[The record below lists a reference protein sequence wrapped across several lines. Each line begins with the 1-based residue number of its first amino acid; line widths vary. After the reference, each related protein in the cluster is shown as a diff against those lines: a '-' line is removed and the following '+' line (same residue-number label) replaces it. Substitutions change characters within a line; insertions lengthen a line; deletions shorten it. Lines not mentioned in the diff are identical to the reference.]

1 MQKCE
6 KVPQKAITSTQGQ
19 TCSEGQRQTCSAGN
33 RPSTD
38 CTTSIQKMMATVL
51 SVRVS
56 AFTMITE
63 TAKPTAASSAI
74 NCPGCTAPVWGRTMI
89 ITPTSPSATAIVFQR
104 PMRSRSTAT
113 ASSAVQIGI
122 VNSIAT
128 SCASGIIVNA
138 TNQPNWAA

>member
-6 KVPQKAITSTQGQ
+6 KVPQTAITMTHGQ
-19 TCSEGQRQTCSAGN
+19 ACAEGQRQRCNAGS

-38 CTTSIQKMMATVL
+38 CTTSIQKMIATVL

-56 AFTMITE
+56 FFTMITD
-63 TAKPTAASSAI
+63 TAKPTAAASAI
-74 NCPGCTAPVWGRTMI
+74 NWPGSTAPVCGRTMI
-89 ITPTSPSATAIVFQR
+89 VTPTRPSSTAALFHP
-104 PMRSRSTAT
+104 PMRSPSTAT
-113 ASSAVQIGI
+113 ASAAVHIGI

-128 SCASGIIVNA
+128 NCASGIIVNA